1 MQLCETFIL
10 SSLLEGGTVTRHCC
24 LKLLTRLPELFHP
37 RSPELW
43 PDALILHHDSASGF
57 DMLASR
63 RFMAETR

>member
-1 MQLCETFIL
+1 
-10 SSLLEGGTVTRHCC
+10 VTRHCC